1 MMLHAFVDESESKT
15 DYYFLSALILDD
27 QGLSTLN
34 TRLANLLAEETVS
47 DHLAGVEELHGYE
60 MMQQKGDWK
69 GVPFR
74 LATSIYRRALT
85 ITNECSLALYIEG
98 IDRNRLS
105 RKYDRPYDPRDL
117 AISYTLERI
126 NEFSQRNGDTAS
138 VYLDDHHT
146 ADEARKNFVAQQQN
160 GTFGL
165 KSSKLEQIHSF
176 DFFDSKEHWGL
187 QAADLCT
194 YIANRHVVQ
203 PSSNPKVIK
212 LQNILWSQLED
223 VVSAGRLRI
232 WP

>member
-1 MMLHAFVDESESKT
+1 MLHAFVDESESKT

-27 QGLSTLN
+27 EGLSALN
-34 TRLANLLAEETVS
+34 TRLANLLAEETIA

-60 MMQQKGDWK
+60 MMQQKDDWK

-74 LATSIYRRALT
+74 LATNIYRRALT
-85 ITNECSLALYIEG
+85 IINECRLALYIEG

-117 AISYTLERI
+117 AISYTFERI

-146 ADEARKNFVAQQQN
+146 ADEARRNFVAQQQN
-160 GTFGL
+160 GTLDF

-176 DFFDSKEHWGL
+176 DFFDSKEYWGL
-187 QAADLCT
+187 
-194 YIANRHVVQ
+194 
-203 PSSNPKVIK
+203 
-212 LQNILWSQLED
+212 
-223 VVSAGRLRI
+223 
-232 WP
+232 